1 MSAYFFYPLLFVTL
15 ICLVNLIVDVF
26 WSFWES
32 CDEDE
37 ANDLE
42 KYRNNDDTY

>member
-26 WSFWES
+26 WSLWDD

-37 ANDLE
+37 IHDLE
-42 KYRNNDDTY
+42 KYRRSDDSN